1 MVYRAYVGQ
10 EFDEQKK
17 EITVKLGVW
26 SGVERKEMERVAL
39 GLQGSWLLPWAP
51 CNPKKSGNVI
61 IHPTQPRLYLLPQ
74 MAIFVNTGLGRKRL
88 VFMYSEIFFRPCE
101 REGWSWSSGQRPHGD
116 KQPHSRSSFPH
127 RL

>member
-1 MVYRAYVGQ
+1 MVYRADVGQ

-26 SGVERKEMERVAL
+26 SGVERKEKERVAL

-61 IHPTQPRLYLLPQ
+61 IHHTQPRLYLLPQ

-88 VFMYSEIFFRPCE
+88 VFMYSEIFFRPSK
-101 REGWSWSSGQRPHGD
+101 REMKSFRLGNA
-116 KQPHSRSSFPH
+116 SRHLGSNTWFLS
-127 RL
+127 RTS